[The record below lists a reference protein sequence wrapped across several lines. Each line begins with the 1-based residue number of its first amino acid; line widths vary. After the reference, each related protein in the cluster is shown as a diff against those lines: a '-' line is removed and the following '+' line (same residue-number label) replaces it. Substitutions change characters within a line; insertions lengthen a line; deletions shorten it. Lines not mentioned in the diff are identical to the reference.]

1 MRLQVFSDLH
11 ADVRPPKYIEVAPC
25 VDAVVVAGDTCEGAE
40 RGFALLRQIVPMQI
54 PIVAVMGN
62 HEYYRCSCLP
72 DELGEARRV
81 APLYGV
87 HLLEDNV
94 VVLGGVRFIACTLW
108 TDYAIFGEA
117 NIARAMRVA
126 SDGLNDHRKIAW
138 AKKPDWR
145 RFRAAEAL
153 MLHKRSRSFLEG
165 ELAKP
170 LQGAT
175 ATVVVT
181 HHAPHPCSMHSR
193 YGSDLLSAAY
203 VSDLTA
209 VIEAGQPSLWLHG
222 HVHESFDYRVG
233 ATRVVCNPHGYS
245 TENPRFD
252 PGLALEVG
260 S

>member
-1 MRLQVFSDLH
+1 MRLQIFSDLH
-11 ADVRPPKYIEVAPC
+11 ADVRPPSTIEVAPD

-54 PIVAVMGN
+54 PIITVIGN
-62 HEYYRCSCLP
+62 HEFYRRCLA
-72 DELGEARRV
+72 DELAEARRV

-87 HLLEDNV
+87 SLLENDV
-94 VVLGGVRFIACTLW
+94 VVVGGVRFMGCTLW

-117 NIARAMRVA
+117 NIARAMRAA
-126 SDGLNDHRKIAW
+126 SDGLNDHRRITW
-138 AKKPDWR
+138 AKKPEWR
-145 RFRAAEAL
+145 RFRPAEAL

-170 LQGAT
+170 FEG

-181 HHAPHPCSMHSR
+181 HHAPHPRSMHSR

-209 VIEAGQPSLWLHG
+209 VIEAGQPSLWVHG
-222 HVHESFDYRVG
+222 HVHESFDYRIG
-233 ATRVVCNPHGYS
+233 ATRVVCNPHGYGA
-245 TENPRFD
+245 ENPKFD
-252 PGLALEVG
+252 PGLVVEVG